1 MNAFQRFWNGLFGSL
16 EDPSRQLAVFVDEL
30 DRHVRDLHRAV
41 ARAIADEKR
50 QKMQIEDHLARA
62 ADWEARAVLALK
74 DGDESLAR
82 EALLQKEQA
91 EAHAL
96 TLQKSWEAQREAT
109 QKLKASLRA
118 EKVRVED
125 AKTKYSLLLAQ
136 YQSAATRKRIHDTLS
151 VESPRSP
158 SVVIEEL
165 SDRIRQ
171 IEAETEV
178 NLEMA
183 GDTAGSDLD
192 ARFVELERRAR
203 GDAALEA
210 LRQRIGERRQL
221 TDLRATPARLADLKA
236 KLEES

>member
-50 QKMQIEDHLARA
+50 QKMQIEDHLAKA
-62 ADWEARAVLALK
+62 ADWEARAVLALQN
-74 DGDESLAR
+74 GDEALAR
-82 EALLQKEQA
+82 EALLQKEQC

-96 TLQKSWEAQREAT
+96 TLQKSWETQREAT

-151 VESPRSP
+151 AESPRSP
-158 SVVIEEL
+158 TVVIEEL

-183 GDTAGSDLD
+183 GDAADDLD
-192 ARFVELERRAR
+192 ARFMELERRAR

-221 TDLRATPARLADLKA
+221 TDLRAKPARLADLKA
-236 KLEES
+236 KLEE